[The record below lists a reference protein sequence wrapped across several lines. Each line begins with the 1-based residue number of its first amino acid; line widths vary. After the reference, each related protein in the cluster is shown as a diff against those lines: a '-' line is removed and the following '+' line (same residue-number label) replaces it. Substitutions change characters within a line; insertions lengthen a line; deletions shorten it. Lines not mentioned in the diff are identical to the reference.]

1 MKVKVELL
9 MLSPVKMKADGDF
22 APSLFHHRL
31 KPNIHATSSLKLTT
45 QKKIKLEN
53 KNKNKIKNEVI
64 NVP

>member
-45 QKKIKLEN
+45 QKKTLE
-53 KNKNKIKNEVI
+53 NKNKIKNEVI

>member
-45 QKKIKLEN
+45 QKKRLE
-53 KNKNKIKNEVI
+53 NKNKIKNEVI

>member
-31 KPNIHATSSLKLTT
+31 KPNIHATSSLKLT
-45 QKKIKLEN
+45 KKKKLE
-53 KNKNKIKNEVI
+53 NKNKIKNEGF

>member
-22 APSLFHHRL
+22 APLLFHHRL

-45 QKKIKLEN
+45 QKKKVRKQKQN
-53 KNKNKIKNEVI
+53 
-64 NVP
+64 